1 MSNIKLREVK
11 LLIQGHTADNSDSK
25 PGMPDNKVPLITV
38 LSPPF
43 ISQMLTMKS
52 YLSKERQYKMGLG
65 GGGTRSSVWE
75 LSNRVHGSSEK

>member
-11 LLIQGHTADNSDSK
+11 LLIQGHTANNGDSK

-43 ISQMLTMKS
+43 ISQMVTMKS
-52 YLSKERQYKMGLG
+52 YLSKERQNIRWDG
-65 GGGTRSSVWE
+65 GGGDT
-75 LSNRVHGSSEK
+75 